1 MTAEKIKEA
10 ISGIG
15 NSLVQNL
22 TELEKQGGDSLARD
36 YYSYELEKT
45 RKIVCQVILFI
56 LDFGRY

>member
-22 TELEKQGGDSLARD
+22 TELEKQGGVSLAEE
-36 YYSYELEKT
+36 YYAYEPEKT
-45 RKIVCQVILFI
+45 RKIVCHIILLFHT
-56 LDFGRY
+56 FW